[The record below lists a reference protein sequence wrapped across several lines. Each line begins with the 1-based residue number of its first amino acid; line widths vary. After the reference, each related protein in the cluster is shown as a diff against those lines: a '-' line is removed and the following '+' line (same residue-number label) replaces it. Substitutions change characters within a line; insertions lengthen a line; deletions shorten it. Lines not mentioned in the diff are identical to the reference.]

1 LTGAAASEPYSRSEV
16 SRPLR
21 SILAAVAATTILG
34 GCALSGP
41 AQPGVTYA
49 RYEFTCC
56 LASDTGQTWRSGQAV
71 ELHWIVQGA
80 GETADDKRRSV
91 VLTATV
97 TGPYKDVATLK
108 AQGPAA
114 RTVAADRIATD
125 DRTPTVP
132 VSVLPLPV
140 DLPPGFY
147 NLAVKVDLGGGTSM
161 ESASVVQVGSP

>member
-1 LTGAAASEPYSRSEV
+1 LTGAAAAEPYSRIEV

-21 SILAAVAATTILG
+21 SIFAAVAATALLG
-34 GCALSGP
+34 GCSSSGP
-41 AQPGVTYA
+41 AQPGVAYA

-56 LASDTGQTWRSGQAV
+56 LASETGQTWRSGQAV
-71 ELHWIVQGA
+71 ELHWIVRSA
-80 GETADDKRRSV
+80 GEMADSKRRSV

-108 AQGPAA
+108 VQGPAA

-125 DRTPTVP
+125 DRTPAVP
-132 VSVLPLPV
+132 VSILPLPA

-147 NLAVKVDLGGGTSM
+147 NLTVKVDFGGGTST